1 MSIAKSGPLTIADL
15 TAVWQ
20 GAVDSS
26 YSSAFIAA
34 GEGKGFEAYTQ
45 GFAQYARVSTAID
58 VTTQACYVLPW
69 SGQTNP
75 PAGGAQ
81 LATVTLTFTRTNR
94 SNVAVRLGAGLVY
107 YDEQEPDWS
116 PTPPNEVLTGL
127 RFTLQNDLV
136 LMPGDSG
143 PVTATAVAEFP
154 GYGYNNPQPGSIQVF
169 DQVGGNFYNTGA
181 SVVVSFGT
189 YSLIASNEMD
199 MFIPQH
205 VGQYV
210 LFTSGANAGVIAR
223 MVSFVP
229 PNASLSVGSSV
240 VLEAMAVIQTTTS
253 ITTPYTV
260 GEVLTIKNGPAP
272 IGTAKFVQTTA
283 YAGFSR
289 IAMVILPAQVQPTL
303 TVGYTLTGQVTG
315 TVTTITAVNEQTQL
329 VAETNTAAWRVLG
342 WGTSTDLGLVV
353 TNVLQPTGGV
363 YPMLDGIG
371 ADKNLPRLPNETD
384 AQYAKRISTIA
395 DVVTP
400 NAIKRALNKT
410 LGAIPWC
417 LREVGQA
424 LLPGFFYDL
433 PENGLP
439 GTQATADYYDIDAVT
454 VVGGAGLSR
463 FFNGERVIQVQ
474 NGVVVRGR
482 ALVMFTPPTTLY
494 VPGQA
499 AVWNSAG
506 TLVVSQTGVPFSY
519 AFVGV
524 AGIQSGSLGTF
535 TIVAGLPIVGQVSA
549 ATLAPMA
556 VQGELNPTNRWK
568 VYLDYLRFR
577 AYFIVG
583 VPNLD
588 YGDFGFFWGAGNG
601 SYGLQ
606 NFYDLP
612 VGFNDFYDG
621 SPVGAEATREQV
633 YSNIDTIRAGG
644 VFWEMVIADTPCE

>member
-1 MSIAKSGPLTIADL
+1 MGIAKTGPLTIADL

-26 YSSAFIAA
+26 YSNAFIQA

-75 PAGGAQ
+75 SAQGAQ
-81 LATVTLTFTRTNR
+81 FATVTLTFTRTNR
-94 SNVAVRLGAGLVY
+94 NNVAVRMGAGLVY
-107 YDEQEPDWS
+107 FDEQENDWS
-116 PTPPNEVLTGL
+116 LTPPNPVLTGI
-127 RFTLQNDLV
+127 RFTLEQDLV
-136 LMPGDSG
+136 FMPGDFG
-143 PVTATAVAEFP
+143 PITATAVAENP

-169 DQVGGNFYNTGA
+169 DQVGGQFYNTGA
-181 SVVVSFGT
+181 SVVFNGVALGGT
-189 YSLIASNEMD
+189 YSLVAGDEMD

-210 LFTSGANAGVIAR
+210 LFTAGANAGIIAR
-223 MVSFVP
+223 MTQFIP
-229 PNASLSVGSSV
+229 PNASTSTGSAV
-240 VLEAMAVIQTTTS
+240 VLEPMAVIQTTTS
-253 ITTPYTV
+253 ITTPFVV
-260 GEVLTIKNGPAP
+260 GETLTIKNGVT
-272 IGTAKFVQTTA
+272 IVGTARFVQTTA

-289 IAMVILPAQVQPTL
+289 VAMVVLQTASTPPTL
-303 TVGYTLTGQVTG
+303 TVGYTLTGQVSG
-315 TVTTITAVNEQTQL
+315 TVVTISAVNEQTIF
-329 VAETNTAAWRVLG
+329 VAESGTASWRVLG
-342 WGTSTDLGLVV
+342 WGTATDLALVV
-353 TNVLQPTGGV
+353 TNVLQPSGGV
-363 YPMLDGIG
+363 YPMLNGIG
-371 ADKNLPRLPNETD
+371 ADKNLPQLPNETTT
-384 AQYAKRISTIA
+384 QYAKRISAIA

-417 LREVGQA
+417 FREVGQA

-433 PENGLP
+433 PETGTSGL
-439 GTQATADYYDIDAVT
+439 ATADYYDFDAV
-454 VVGGAGLSR
+454 VVTGTPTGTFL
-463 FFNGERVIQVQ
+463 NGEYVNQVQ
-474 NGVVVRGR
+474 SGIVVRGR
-482 ALVMFTPPTTLY
+482 ALTQYTGVNVPF

-499 AVWNSAG
+499 A
-506 TLVVSQTGVPFSY
+506 TTGNPTGFQ
-519 AFVGV
+519 FVGV

-535 TIVAGLPIVGQVSA
+535 TIKSGLPIVGFVSG
-549 ATLAPMA
+549 ATVTPSA
-556 VQGELNPTNRWK
+556 VSGGLLPTNRWK

-588 YGDFGFFWGAGNG
+588 FGDFGFFYGAGNG

-621 SPVGAEATREQV
+621 FPVGAEATYEQV
-633 YSNIDTIRAGG
+633 YANVDTIRAGG
-644 VFWEMVIADTPCE
+644 VYWELVIADTPCE